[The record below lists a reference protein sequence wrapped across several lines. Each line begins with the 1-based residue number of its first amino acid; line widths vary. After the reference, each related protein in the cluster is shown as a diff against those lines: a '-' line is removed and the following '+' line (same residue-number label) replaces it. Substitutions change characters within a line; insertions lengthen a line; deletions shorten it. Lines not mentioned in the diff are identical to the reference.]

1 MGENNFRVCGNYFLG
16 VRRVGGGWVEKN
28 ASICILGH
36 ERIEVR
42 SDDGKA
48 LKILRLIPS
57 GDARL
62 PGGKTC

>member
-1 MGENNFRVCGNYFLG
+1 MGENNCGNYFLG
-16 VRRVGGGWVEKN
+16 VRRGGGVEKN
-28 ASICILGH
+28 ASICLLGH

-62 PGGKTC
+62 PGGITS

>member
-1 MGENNFRVCGNYFLG
+1 MRKLFFRGEE
-16 VRRVGGGWVEKN
+16 GGGGGGGGGGGVEKN
-28 ASICILGH
+28 ASICLLGH

>member
-1 MGENNFRVCGNYFLG
+1 M
-16 VRRVGGGWVEKN
+16 EKN
-28 ASICILGH
+28 ASICLLGH